1 MAEPSTTSPGS
12 TDLTVAQVLSWQTT
26 TLTALATRW
35 SAQARGLTTFDDSA
49 YRAVDSSIDF
59 WRGAAGDAMR
69 AGHETRRTATKT
81 LITALTDG
89 AAAAGAGATELDAAR
104 TAVERAVRTAEANGN
119 QVADDG
125 TVSLSTSTHQT
136 LLAQLPDAASY
147 AVAAGALQ
155 VDANSSTTAVK
166 QALTDAGT
174 AATAVATSIEQAF
187 AGLAESETLI
197 SPAPQNIDGREIWDT
212 TSDPQGRAILQRYL
226 TGGGDWYINSDPEW
240 SEYMMS
246 NQLLRSQLE
255 EPVTTAAQAALQ
267 GYLAN
272 GNPSQAGTPQSL
284 HAEIENGEAI
294 IGYQYL
300 HGTDSTVGDFTFL
313 PNSTVKPRGDG
324 TYEVTMHNSYTW
336 NDIIDP
342 NPQYGSD
349 QTKSAIAEAITL
361 GTADPYNIHINWT
374 GSTTLIMDASGNVL
388 SQSGYPK

>member
-1 MAEPSTTSPGS
+1 MATSSTGTPDA
-12 TDLTVAQVLSWQTT
+12 TDLTVAQVLSWQPT
-26 TLTALATRW
+26 TLSTLATRW
-35 SAQARGLTTFDDSA
+35 SEQARGLATIDDSA
-49 YRAVDSSIDF
+49 YRAVDSSLDF
-59 WRGAAGDAMR
+59 WRGDAGTAMR
-69 AGHETRRTATKT
+69 AGHDTLRTATKI

-89 AAAAGAGATELDAAR
+89 AAAASAGATEVDAAR
-104 TAVERAVRTAEANGN
+104 TAVERAVGTAETNGN
-119 QVADDG
+119 EVAGDG
-125 TVSLSTSTHQT
+125 TVSLSTTTHQT
-136 LLAQLPDAASY
+136 LLTQLPDATSY
-147 AVAAGALQ
+147 ALAAGALQ
-155 VDANSSTTAVK
+155 VDADSSSTAVK
-166 QALTDAGT
+166 QALAQAGT
-174 AATAVATSIEQAF
+174 AAATVATAIEQAF
-187 AGLAESETLI
+187 ATLADSETLI

-240 SEYMMS
+240 SEYMKN
-246 NQLLRSQLE
+246 NQLLRSQLD

-300 HGTDSTVGDFTFL
+300 HGTDSTVGDFTFV
-313 PNSTVKPRGDG
+313 PNSTVKPLGDG
-324 TYEVTMHNSYTW
+324 TYEVTMYNSYTW

-374 GSTTLIMDASGNVL
+374 GNTTLIMDASGKVL